1 MTGVQTCA
9 LPICGAAFTSAGVA
23 VAALVPCAW
32 AKPGDNASAPTP
44 ARAVIRKDI
53 DEFIMP
59 LPNFYSLDLI
69 VLSKACLPSAGRYQ
83 DGQIELLGSFHA
95 LLLSLREAS

>member
-1 MTGVQTCA
+1 MSSKPV
-9 LPICGAAFTSAGVA
+9 CGAAFTSAGVA

-59 LPNFYSLDLI
+59 IPNLYYLDLI
-69 VLSKACLPSAGRYQ
+69 VLSKAFLPSEGRSEESRVWKECDSTCRYQ
-83 DGQIELLGSFHA
+83 GSAVH
-95 LLLSLREAS
+95 